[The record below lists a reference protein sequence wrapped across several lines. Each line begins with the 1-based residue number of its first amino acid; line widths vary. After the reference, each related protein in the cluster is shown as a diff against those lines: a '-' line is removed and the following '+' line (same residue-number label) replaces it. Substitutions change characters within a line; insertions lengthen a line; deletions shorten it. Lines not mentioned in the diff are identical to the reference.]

1 VTGQATPLARGKV
14 GFDFTFS
21 FAAEKSEKTNKKEK
35 KKAAQT
41 KSNKLKFAG
50 IWQRD
55 PRTPTFDD
63 RLPLAGWTIYLLGTR
78 GGEQSTQYGAVPTEK
93 YKTLG
98 DLRQA
103 LQQQP

>member
-1 VTGQATPLARGKV
+1 TLLATGKV

-21 FAAEKSEKTNKKEK
+21 FAAGKSDEKANQKANKKTNKM
-35 KKAAQT
+35 

-55 PRTPTFDD
+55 SRTPNFDD

-78 GGEQSTQYGAVPTEK
+78 NGEHTTQYGAVLTEK
-93 YKTLG
+93 YQTLG

-103 LQQQP
+103 LQKQP